1 MPITKGVLYE
11 FAPHPAWGYAM
22 LVGRLPSGML
32 EMRFTDGKVR
42 TLAGDKLREV
52 ELAADL
58 PDDPSEP
65 VAALTVALMQPRVP
79 KSEAKVRAKP
89 KPREHGDEWT
99 AREEAL
105 LRKHW
110 TTLTDRQ
117 LHEQYL
123 PKRTRDAIRR
133 HRYKLKLE
141 RHAVDVWTL
150 AEVAAVVTSTE
161 TDAVIAAQLGRTMQ
175 AVRSWRS
182 RQKVRRKPKPSD
194 WTDADELAFIM
205 AAETMTPD
213 AVLAEQI
220 GRTVHAIRL
229 YRHRLKKKNAQS
241 KGA

>member
-11 FAPHPAWGYAM
+11 FAPRPAWGYAM

-32 EMRFTDGKVR
+32 ELRFTDGKTR

-65 VAALTVALMQPRVP
+65 ASTVALMQPRASKP
-79 KSEAKVRAKP
+79 KAKVRPKP

-141 RHAVDVWTL
+141 RHAVDVWTP
-150 AEVAAVVTSTE
+150 AEVAEVVASTE
-161 TDAVIAAQLGRTMQ
+161 TDAVLAAQLGRTMQ

-182 RQKVRRKPKPSD
+182 RQKIMRKPKPSD
-194 WTDADELAFIM
+194 WTEADELAFKL
-205 AAETMTPD
+205 AAETRTPD
-213 AVLAEQI
+213 AVLAEQL
-220 GRTVHAIRL
+220 GRTVHAVRL
-229 YRHRLKKKNAQS
+229 HRHRLKKIAQS